1 MSEWIKKLAGA
12 YSEVNENTKAQL
24 AKTLAKSAA
33 SSEKG
38 KAAVTLPKAPFDI
51 PKKEATEGMSSKEKM
66 AKGLYNGKMDPV
78 DKDELKG
85 KHADRDDKDID
96 NDGDADK
103 SDEYLHKKRKAI
115 SKNMKKE
122 GDEEIVMNPKKEKK
136 TNSAPTGTMEAFQK
150 GQTVMPSKGPH
161 AGQPHEVIHDHGD
174 GHYNIK
180 PKGLTGS
187 QIKYRMGA
195 TKAHKS
201 DLQAESTI
209 PAVYARIIEA
219 RGAADKDGKHYKS
232 AADGEEM
239 DSKDSPG
246 AKQMRKDHEPEIKDN
261 PEEEDQMAKAVAAVP
276 AMKARKGDNAA
287 GDKKIIPSATPAKG

>member
-66 AKGLYNGKMDPV
+66 AKGLYNSKMDPV

-136 TNSAPTGTMEAFQK
+136 TDSATM
-150 GQTVMPSKGPH
+150 S
-161 AGQPHEVIHDHGD
+161 
-174 GHYNIK
+174 
-180 PKGLTGS
+180 
-187 QIKYRMGA
+187 
-195 TKAHKS
+195 
-201 DLQAESTI
+201 AESTI